1 MTKARRTPPTPT
13 DSSPDEPT
21 ATSRRHSVQPTDS
34 TPAPPTDASDSTEQP
49 AHAPNHE
56 QPTDA
61 LHDDPQAPEKDDI
74 AAIVRS
80 LQDSGESLIASWE
93 QVKEIR
99 ESTDALRV
107 KTVAQLYKSHPEERT
122 WFWDGLIP
130 EGKFALLTGYPK
142 FGKSTLAYQLGVVAA
157 RGGTFC
163 GRQVKP
169 CRVLIVVGGYEESE
183 DDIKFR
189 LKALGVGEQEPLY
202 FTVGITAG
210 PRTYEYLKRYI
221 NARKIGFVLVDSY
234 TKLCKP
240 KQENDTSEMEEKLSH
255 LLAVCRETGATF
267 KTIHHNRK
275 TPSGGSEQSGTG
287 EEIRGGSTMLAGVDV
302 ALSMTCPEGRKNPVR
317 LLSVYG
323 RYGAPDPLV
332 RLGESGWYEAA
343 GRDVA
348 LGDKIVGICTYT
360 EMTPPLLAMSLNTD
374 EQAIKNAILRDL
386 MPAGRLLE
394 AGGKGVRGD
403 PKWYKAAREE
413 EA

>member
-1 MTKARRTPPTPT
+1 MKPT
-13 DSSPDEPT
+13 DDHT
-21 ATSRRHSVQPTDS
+21 TT
-34 TPAPPTDASDSTEQP
+34 PPTDASDSTEQ
-49 AHAPNHE
+49 ATHAPNDE

-61 LHDDPQAPEKDDI
+61 FHDDPQAPEKDDI
-74 AAIVRS
+74 AALVQF
-80 LQDSGESLIASWE
+80 LKDSGESLIAPWE
-93 QVKEIR
+93 QVMEIR
-99 ESTDALRV
+99 ESTHALKV
-107 KTVAQLYKSHPEERT
+107 KTVAQLYESHPEERT

-130 EGKFALLTGYPK
+130 EGKFALLTGFPK

-169 CRVLIVVGGYEESE
+169 CRVLIVCGGHEESE

-202 FTVGITAG
+202 FTVGITAC

-234 TKLCKP
+234 TKFCKP
-240 KQENDTSEMEEKLSH
+240 REENNTSEMEEKLSH
-255 LLAVCRETGATF
+255 LLAVSRETGATF

-275 TPSGGSEQSGTG
+275 TPLGSEHSGTG

-343 GRDVA
+343 GRDVD

-360 EMTPPLLAMSLNTD
+360 EMTTSLLAMSLNTD
-374 EQAIKNAILRDL
+374 EQMIKNAILRDL
-386 MPAGRLLE
+386 VPAGRLLE
-394 AGGKGVRGD
+394 ARGKGVRGD
-403 PKWYKAAREE
+403 PKWYKAAQEE